1 MASPSR
7 NATSSFLPAGFRP
20 FVRRRLVEGAGLAI
34 LLAAAALAVALA
46 GYAPGDPS
54 LDTAI
59 AAPAANPLGQPG
71 AVVADLL
78 LQSLGVAAWLVPLT
92 LAAWA
97 WRIGSHRG
105 LALPALHVAAL
116 PVALLL
122 AVVALAP
129 LPVPSDWP
137 LRSGLGGVTGMMLAA
152 AVHRASLG
160 LAPQAVVSLAAAVLA
175 AVALVAAFG
184 FGRVEWRAM
193 GRAAWWVGR
202 LGAVTGWRGGK
213 VGWQLGASGVGALR
227 SAGRGRLKLEPRFG
241 PAETDVDIDADTGE
255 AEAPAPRDS
264 RGRREPRLDVP
275 RTMRKNKEREIA
287 SEAAS
292 TEEGRVA
299 AKHARPT
306 PGKRA
311 QEERQARLDFDGS
324 YVLPP
329 LDLLDVPPPAR
340 KDGPSEEAL
349 EANARQLETVLED
362 FGVRGEIVKVR
373 PGPVVTLY
381 ELEPAPGIKTSR
393 VIGLA
398 DDIARSMSAVA
409 VRSAVVPGQN
419 VIGIEL
425 PNRERELV
433 ALRELL
439 SSAAF
444 ERTAA
449 QLPLLLGKD
458 IGGAPVIV
466 DLARMPHLLV
476 AGTTG
481 SGKSVAINA
490 MICSLLFRLTPEQ
503 CKFIMIDPKMLELK
517 VYDGV
522 PHLLAPVVTE
532 PTKAV
537 TALRWAVR
545 EMETRYRNMSMLGV
559 RNIAG
564 YNARIAEAVKKGETL
579 SRTVQTGFDPETG
592 APKYEDQPLDT
603 KPLPFVVVIVDEMA
617 DLMLVAGKEV
627 EASVQRLAQ
636 MARAAGIHLIM
647 ATQRP
652 SVDVITGTIKANFPS
667 RISFQVTSKIDSRT
681 ILGESGAEQLLGQ
694 GDMLYMAG
702 GGRITRVHGPFVSDD
717 EVERVVAMLRDQGE
731 PVYNESITE
740 GDNESM
746 YLPPAMIGGGSGGE
760 GGSDN
765 LLYDQAVAL
774 VCRERKASTSFV
786 QRHLQIGYNRAA
798 RLIERMEAEGVIS
811 GPNHV
816 GKREVLARDFDD
828 RDR

>member
-1 MASPSR
+1 M
-7 NATSSFLPAGFRP
+7 
-20 FVRRRLVEGAGLAI
+20 
-34 LLAAAALAVALA
+34 
-46 GYAPGDPS
+46 
-54 LDTAI
+54 
-59 AAPAANPLGQPG
+59 
-71 AVVADLL
+71 
-78 LQSLGVAAWLVPLT
+78 
-92 LAAWA
+92 
-97 WRIGSHRG
+97 
-105 LALPALHVAAL
+105 
-116 PVALLL
+116 
-122 AVVALAP
+122 
-129 LPVPSDWP
+129 
-137 LRSGLGGVTGMMLAA
+137 
-152 AVHRASLG
+152 
-160 LAPQAVVSLAAAVLA
+160 
-175 AVALVAAFG
+175 
-184 FGRVEWRAM
+184 
-193 GRAAWWVGR
+193 
-202 LGAVTGWRGGK
+202 
-213 VGWQLGASGVGALR
+213 
-227 SAGRGRLKLEPRFG
+227 
-241 PAETDVDIDADTGE
+241 
-255 AEAPAPRDS
+255 
-264 RGRREPRLDVP
+264 
-275 RTMRKNKEREIA
+275 
-287 SEAAS
+287 
-292 TEEGRVA
+292 
-299 AKHARPT
+299 
-306 PGKRA
+306 
-311 QEERQARLDFDGS
+311 
-324 YVLPP
+324 
-329 LDLLDVPPPAR
+329 
-340 KDGPSEEAL
+340 
-349 EANARQLETVLED
+349 
-362 FGVRGEIVKVR
+362 
-373 PGPVVTLY
+373 
-381 ELEPAPGIKTSR
+381 
-393 VIGLA
+393 
-398 DDIARSMSAVA
+398 
-409 VRSAVVPGQN
+409 
-419 VIGIEL
+419 
-425 PNRERELV
+425 
-433 ALRELL
+433 
-439 SSAAF
+439 
-444 ERTAA
+444 
-449 QLPLLLGKD
+449 LGKD

-490 MICSLLFRLTPEQ
+490 MICSLLFRLTPDQ

-545 EMETRYRNMSMLGV
+545 EMETRYRNMSILGV

-564 YNARIAEAVKKGETL
+564 YNARIAEAIKKGETL
-579 SRTVQTGFDPETG
+579 NRTVQTGFDSETG
-592 APKYEDQPLDT
+592 APKYEDQPLDM

-702 GGRITRVHGPFVSDD
+702 GGRITRVHGPFVGDD

-746 YLPPAMIGGGSGGE
+746 YLPPSVLGGGEE
-760 GGSDN
+760 GGGADN
-765 LLYDQAVAL
+765 ALYDQAVAL

-816 GKREVLARDFDD
+816 GKREVLARDIDD
-828 RDR
+828 R

>member
-7 NATSSFLPAGFRP
+7 NATSSFMPPGFRS
-20 FVRRRLVEGAGLAI
+20 FVRRRAVEAGALAI
-34 LLAAAALAVALA
+34 LLAAGALAVALL

-59 AAPAANPLGQPG
+59 AGAPQNPLGQPG
-71 AVVADLL
+71 AIAADLL
-78 LQSLGVAAWLVPLT
+78 LQSIGVAAWLVPAT

-105 LALPALHVAAL
+105 LTLPALHVAAL
-116 PVALLL
+116 PIALLL
-122 AVVALAP
+122 AVIALAP
-129 LPVPSDWP
+129 LPVPADWP
-137 LRSGLGGVTGMMLAA
+137 LRSGLGGVTGMVLADAVQHAARGLVPAA
-152 AVHRASLG
+152 AVSLG
-160 LAPQAVVSLAAAVLA
+160 TAILAAIAF
-175 AVALVAAFG
+175 VAALG
-184 FGRVEWRAM
+184 FGRVEWRALAH
-193 GRAAWWVGR
+193 AAWWCGR
-202 LGAVTGWRGGK
+202 LTAATGWRGGRA
-213 VGWQLGASGVGALR
+213 GWRLGASGMCALR
-227 SAGRGRLKLEPRFG
+227 SAGRLRIEPRFG
-241 PAETDVDIDADTGE
+241 PAEEAAEPE
-255 AEAPAPRDS
+255 AEAPAPRDA
-264 RGRREPRLDVP
+264 RGRREPRLDMP
-275 RTMRKNKEREIA
+275 GKATPDTP
-287 SEAAS
+287 AAE
-292 TEEGRVA
+292 TGRVA
-299 AKHARPT
+299 PKRAGPP

-311 QEERQARLDFDGS
+311 QAERQAKLDLEGG

-329 LDLLDVPPPAR
+329 LDLLDPPPPSR

-362 FGVRGEIVKVR
+362 FGVRGEIVQVR

-398 DDIARSMSAVA
+398 DDIARSMSALA

-425 PNRERELV
+425 PNRTRELV
-433 ALRELL
+433 SLRELL
-439 SSAAF
+439 GSAAF
-444 ERTAA
+444 ERNAA
-449 QLPLLLGKD
+449 QLPLVLGKD

-545 EMETRYRNMSMLGV
+545 EMETRYRNMSILGV

-564 YNARIAEAVKKGETL
+564 YNARIAEAIKKGETL
-579 SRTVQTGFDPETG
+579 TRTVQTGFDSETG
-592 APKYEDQPLDT
+592 TPKYEDQPLDM

-702 GGRITRVHGPFVSDD
+702 GGRITRVHGPFVTDD

-731 PVYNESITE
+731 PVYDDAITD

-746 YLPPAMIGGGSGGE
+746 YLPPSVVGGGTGEE
-760 GGSDN
+760 GGPDN
-765 LLYDQAVAL
+765 ALYDQAVAL

-816 GKREVLARDFDD
+816 GKREVLARDIDD
-828 RDR
+828 RER